1 MSCVRPRTKSLP
13 PAPSGVERAL
23 FGNLVS
29 PERVERA
36 AQQLAQLQVELRPAG
51 GELAPAPTGA
61 PVDPPAE
68 GLDWGAPSAMQD
80 LARRLDGWPGGVRAL
95 VAAIDETNGQP
106 GSVHHELRDVA
117 YLVLTSLKSTGGKA
131 LNRAAH
137 VEEFAALPDGALFRL
152 RSRYGAALGAAL
164 PDLQQ
169 HLGFCLTDDVPIN
182 TMALAAHNPTMALAE
197 LYHAKPF
204 TCANAAATGGG
215 DKLVRCVGERVAT
228 ERRAA
233 ALLAED
239 AENAVLY
246 PTQERL
252 ERAFVLSGARASA
265 SQGLQRALDELEFI
279 AAFRY
284 ESGVDDLTSVA
295 YQDVRPGESLP
306 GSEPPTPATPRIDA
320 TAALGLVDDVVV
332 LTSEHED
339 RWLANPSAPTY
350 LAPATRRALGAFWR
364 FLAEMLRLRPNMDAL
379 RALLEMDTPWPVHP
393 DGRRLPLVEY
403 ARMQLELDE
412 TPFQNLPRAVAQ
424 GVLTT
429 EQAPADAIAQV
440 RAQLTDP
447 QATRPRRSS
456 STSPATSGAPRRWRT
471 TSATWC
477 TRRSRSSA
485 RSPSAPGRPCT
496 CASRSRWRP
505 SPWPTRGRG
514 CRRASCPWSA
524 SATRTVSSTSGSPE
538 SPPTTTTPAR
548 QARGATACARSPPG
562 RRLRHRS
569 TPTPSP
575 TETAPT
581 PRRTCERISR
591 GRTRCCPR
599 PA

>member
-350 LAPATRRALGAFWR
+350 LAPATRRALGAFCGASSPRCCACAPTWTRCARCWR
-364 FLAEMLRLRPNMDAL
+364 WTRRGPC
-379 RALLEMDTPWPVHP
+379 TPT
-393 DGRRLPLVEY
+393 G
-403 ARMQLELDE
+403 
-412 TPFQNLPRAVAQ
+412 
-424 GVLTT
+424 GGC
-429 EQAPADAIAQV
+429 
-440 RAQLTDP
+440 
-447 QATRPRRSS
+447 RSS
-456 STSPATSGAPRRWRT
+456 STRACSS
-471 TSATWC
+471 SS
-477 TRRSRSSA
+477 TRRPSRTC
-485 RSPSAPGRPCT
+485 PAP
-496 CASRSRWRP
+496 W
-505 SPWPTRGRG
+505 
-514 CRRASCPWSA
+514 RRAS
-524 SATRTVSSTSGSPE
+524 
-538 SPPTTTTPAR
+538 SPPSRRRPTR
-548 QARGATACARSPPG
+548 SRRCARS
-562 RRLRHRS
+562 
-569 TPTPSP
+569 
-575 TETAPT
+575 
-581 PRRTCERISR
+581 
-591 GRTRCCPR
+591 
-599 PA
+599 